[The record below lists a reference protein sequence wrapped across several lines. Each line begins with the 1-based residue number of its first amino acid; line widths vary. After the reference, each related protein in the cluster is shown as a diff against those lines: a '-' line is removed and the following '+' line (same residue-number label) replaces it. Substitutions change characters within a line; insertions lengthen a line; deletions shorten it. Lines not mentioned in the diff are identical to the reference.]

1 MSNNN
6 PSLGKR
12 EINTSYR
19 IERNSSK
26 KRDLSPGREMKA
38 PLMSNQN
45 QKEKLQKSGLKSTDE
60 NLKNNEINKIRN
72 TKRLSNKNEKSDNNI
87 NNIELSDLLYKK
99 EDDYET
105 VVNKNLKLRSLV
117 VQASNKLTEF
127 SEKLLRNEENH
138 KKEKETILKELDR
151 ITENYQKYAE
161 SHKTLIVLEEQFQKL
176 KSDYEH
182 NYTVLLSY
190 QDSIR

>member
-1 MSNNN
+1 
-6 PSLGKR
+6 
-12 EINTSYR
+12 
-19 IERNSSK
+19 
-26 KRDLSPGREMKA
+26 
-38 PLMSNQN
+38 
-45 QKEKLQKSGLKSTDE
+45 
-60 NLKNNEINKIRN
+60 
-72 TKRLSNKNEKSDNNI
+72 
-87 NNIELSDLLYKK
+87 
-99 EDDYET
+99 
-105 VVNKNLKLRSLV
+105 LRSLV